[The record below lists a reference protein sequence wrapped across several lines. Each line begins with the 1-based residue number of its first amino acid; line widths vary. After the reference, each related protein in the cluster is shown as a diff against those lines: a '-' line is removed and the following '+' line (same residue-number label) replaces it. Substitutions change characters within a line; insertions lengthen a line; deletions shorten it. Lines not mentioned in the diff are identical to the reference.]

1 MYSGPNFLSSCAW
14 SVAISFAVYSFI
26 RRWGSS
32 NGLPDA
38 FPVELGIMTHAG
50 PPRCWSPTL
59 RETRLA
65 SFRGMGLFERPF
77 AHAGILMV
85 YGEEYEHSYGTVIRC
100 QSQAQR
106 NGCDGREWWC
116 WWMLEMNAVTRDGCR
131 GGSRNHVLTTAAT
144 ILKDYQYIK

>member
-1 MYSGPNFLSSCAW
+1 MYSGPNFLSSWAW
-14 SVAISFAVYSFI
+14 SVAISFAVYSFM

-59 RETRLA
+59 GEMRLA
-65 SFRGMGLFERPF
+65 SFWGMVLFGKAF

-85 YGEEYEHSYGTVIRC
+85 YGGEYKHSYGTAIRC

-106 NGCDGREWWC
+106 NGCNRSSGGGC
-116 WWMLEMNAVTRDGCR
+116 WR
-131 GGSRNHVLTTAAT
+131 
-144 ILKDYQYIK
+144 